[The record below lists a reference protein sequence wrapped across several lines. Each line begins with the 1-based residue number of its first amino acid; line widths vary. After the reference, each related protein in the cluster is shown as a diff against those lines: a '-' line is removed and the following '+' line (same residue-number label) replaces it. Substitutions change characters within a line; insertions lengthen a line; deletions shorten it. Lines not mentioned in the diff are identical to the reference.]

1 LKRWSLKGIAIG
13 VLTLVALAA
22 AAGFGLLAYYLRASQ
37 DPAFFEDAIQ
47 AFEEADRE
55 SPPEPGSI
63 VFVGSSSI
71 RFWSTLAEDMKPLPV
86 LNRGFGG
93 SQMAH
98 LVYFAQRIVTRYRP
112 RAVVVYA
119 GDNDLDA
126 RTGKTAE
133 TVLADYR
140 AFVRLLH
147 EEVPSA
153 RVYFL
158 AIKPSKLRWKRW
170 PEMSRANAMIEAW
183 SDGDP
188 RLSFVDTASVLLG
201 PDGGPRDDVFRFD
214 GLHLNAA
221 GYAEWTRVV
230 RPVLA
235 RDLGVH

>member
-1 LKRWSLKGIAIG
+1 
-13 VLTLVALAA
+13 
-22 AAGFGLLAYYLRASQ
+22 
-37 DPAFFEDAIQ
+37 
-47 AFEEADRE
+47 
-55 SPPEPGSI
+55 
-63 VFVGSSSI
+63 
-71 RFWSTLAEDMKPLPV
+71 MKPLPV

-98 LVYFAQRIVTRYRP
+98 LVYFARRIVTRHRP

-147 EEVPSA
+147 GEVPGA

-158 AIKPSKLRWKRW
+158 AIKPSKFRWKRW

-188 RLSFVDTASVLLG
+188 RLSFIDTASALLD

-214 GLHLNAA
+214 GLHLNAV

-235 RDLGVH
+235 RDLGAP